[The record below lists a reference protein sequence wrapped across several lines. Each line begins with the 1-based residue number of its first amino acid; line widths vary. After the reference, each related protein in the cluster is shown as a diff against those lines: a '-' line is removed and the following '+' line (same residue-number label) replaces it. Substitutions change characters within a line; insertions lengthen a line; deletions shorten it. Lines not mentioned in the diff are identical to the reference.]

1 MNMVSGAGS
10 IPVSVTPDGRIMERS
25 EVVEYLKALSQHI
38 LIRMKLEEELE
49 GLRSQLAEATKEEP
63 EKQITVPEPDPPLK
77 ESYPILTLI
86 VVPLGIL
93 FFLFSDYPAAQK
105 AGGVAVIT
113 AALLFSL
120 FRHRRANERAQ
131 REWEEQR
138 AAWEK
143 ETERVRNLNSAVST
157 QDTPEVV
164 SLKEQMGRTEDA
176 CERICTSMQG
186 LEEQNVLAPGY
197 REGVI
202 PCVLYGFF
210 LDGRA
215 NTLSEAINLF
225 HEEMHRK
232 NQEENQLRIQEEI
245 RMHQDALMRQQ
256 NLNAARLSA
265 QIEDA
270 KNEIELQG
278 MMNSL
283 YTADMIRL
291 LWKELR

>member
-63 EKQITVPEPDPPLK
+63 EKQITAPEPDPPLK

-186 LEEQNVLAPGY
+186 LEEQNVLAPSY

-245 RMHQDALMRQQ
+245 RIHQDALMRQQ

>member
-186 LEEQNVLAPGY
+186 LEEQNVLAPSY